1 MSTLTQPK
9 SRPQLTLYRGWED
22 RGQYVWS
29 PFVTKLEFRLR
40 LSGYPYTVATGATAK
55 APKGKVP
62 YVELQLENGETEAI
76 GDSTLIVKRLVEKEH
91 LEDLCEGRRK
101 AVVKAQDLAMKALL
115 EDRLYF
121 YSVSFATLTSEDIL
135 RWLNKFDSCLPSVVQ
150 TREKWLDNYYVQRD
164 YALWSMPF
172 PLRVVIGLLVHRK
185 ISGMLQTQGTGRYS
199 ADEVRGFRV
208 EVWEAFDDL
217 LGESIQ
223 KVAARKK
230 TDGAKEPFW
239 CLGGEG
245 PTEADTCLYGFIVS
259 AMVSKS

>member
-1 MSTLTQPK
+1 M
-9 SRPQLTLYRGWED
+9 
-22 RGQYVWS
+22 
-29 PFVTKLEFRLR
+29 RLA
-40 LSGYPYTVATGATAK
+40 GYSYTVATGATTK

-62 YVELQLENGETEAI
+62 YVELQHENGETEAV
-76 GDSTLIVKRLVEKEH
+76 GDSTLIVKGLVEKGF
-91 LEDLCEGRRK
+91 LEDLCQGRRE
-101 AVVKAQDLAMKALL
+101 AVLKAQDLAMKALL

-121 YSVSFATLTSEDIL
+121 YSVSSATLMSEDIL
-135 RWLNKFDSCLPSVVQ
+135 CRVNEFDSCLPSIVQ

-164 YALWSMPF
+164 YALWSIPF

-199 ADEVRGFRV
+199 ADEIRGFRG
-208 EVWEAFDDL
+208 EVWEAVDDL

-223 KVAARKK
+223 KAAARKK
-230 TDGAKEPFW
+230 TSGAKEPFW